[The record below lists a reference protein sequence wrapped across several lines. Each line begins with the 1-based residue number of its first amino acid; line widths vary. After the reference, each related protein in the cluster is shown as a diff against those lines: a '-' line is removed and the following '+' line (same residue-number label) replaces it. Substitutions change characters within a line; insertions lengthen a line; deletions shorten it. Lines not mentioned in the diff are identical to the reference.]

1 VVLVHRLFFLECVEA
16 STMNEE
22 IPVLPLVVGTAVA
35 LYLGYEINRRRNKL
49 RKIFNTFDRQE
60 SKIAQALESLVE
72 SGQLRPYCPGE
83 AH

>member
-1 VVLVHRLFFLECVEA
+1 VVQASRLFFLESLEVFP
-16 STMNEE
+16 MNEE
-22 IPVLPLVVGTAVA
+22 LPVLPLVVGSAVA

-72 SGQLRPYCPGE
+72 SGQLRPYCPPE